1 MTWGAT
7 ATHYFQYFKK
17 LSKRKFSWLSPQ
29 RHSYTTLVITH
40 MDILDLSFDA
50 EYDAKALPNPPN
62 LQTSFFGFCFFFWM
76 EGVLIVANELT
87 IRRRIPGCQM
97 GNLGQC
103 PPYQVKS
110 PSSQLVN
117 WWQKSG
123 QKLCQWDQIRMFA
136 HCGLVRNC

>member
-1 MTWGAT
+1 MN
-7 ATHYFQYFKK
+7 
-17 LSKRKFSWLSPQ
+17 
-29 RHSYTTLVITH
+29 
-40 MDILDLSFDA
+40 ILDLSFDA

-62 LQTSFFGFCFFFWM
+62 LQNLFFWFLLFFWIG
-76 EGVLIVANELT
+76 GVGLIVANEVT

-117 WWQKSG
+117 W
-123 QKLCQWDQIRMFA
+123 
-136 HCGLVRNC
+136 